1 MCLVAVALDG
11 VVCSGS
17 RCRSLLV
24 VSHSGS
30 LELCPRNK
38 FSLSPS
44 QHFFFVAPANLS
56 NDNQHSNLNQLIW
69 GPPGC
74 FRART
79 RCLLPLGGGGVGGR
93 LCPWKEKGKLL
104 MHMYC
109 IFVSMCKPAGGLFDH
124 IQRRFEVRVSG

>member
-30 LELCPRNK
+30 LELCPQNK

-79 RCLLPLGGGGVGGR
+79 RCLLPLGGVGGGWPPLSLER
-93 LCPWKEKGKLL
+93 EGQAPHAHVLYICV
-104 MHMYC
+104 Y
-109 IFVSMCKPAGGLFDH
+109 V
-124 IQRRFEVRVSG
+124 

>member
-79 RCLLPLGGGGVGGR
+79 RCLLPLGGGGWVAASVLGKR
-93 LCPWKEKGKLL
+93 RASSSCTCTVYLCL
-104 MHMYC
+104 C
-109 IFVSMCKPAGGLFDH
+109 VS
-124 IQRRFEVRVSG
+124 RRGACLITFNGDSRSE